1 MKLLHGFIFIVLSFT
16 LKTVVGQPYL
26 DEIKAFASHL
36 RAELASQDNDLG
48 EEPGILA
55 SQDNDLGEE
64 PGILASQDNDLGEE
78 LGILA
83 SQDNDLGEEPGIL
96 ASQDNDLGEEP
107 DMLTSQTDE
116 GLRIRLDKLLP
127 NNVSAMGNQVEDQ
140 GKLQY

>member
-1 MKLLHGFIFIVLSFT
+1 MKLLICIVLSVT

-36 RAELASQDNDLG
+36 RAELASQDDDLG

-55 SQDNDLGEE
+55 SQ
-64 PGILASQDNDLGEE
+64 
-78 LGILA
+78 
-83 SQDNDLGEEPGIL
+83 
-96 ASQDNDLGEEP
+96 
-107 DMLTSQTDE
+107 TDK
-116 GLRIRLDKLLP
+116 GLRMCLDKLLP